1 MRVGKKGSRL
11 LRFARGM
18 FEGMHAFDAAQIAD
32 LETMLGCAIPAPYQ
46 ALLQQFS
53 PPLSSKRY
61 GGSHRLCDHELFDDP
76 ARVVTENQSV
86 RTHPTWGP
94 SCESAWPS
102 THLVIGMDMSGDAIF
117 IDAASGAASVYRYF
131 VETGET
137 IEVAPDVATYASM
150 LLTGDPSLRRS

>member
-76 ARVVTENQSV
+76 ARVVKENQSV

-102 THLVIGMDMSGDAIF
+102 KHLVIGMDMSGDAIF